1 MLRNGE
7 RLPATGN
14 RKPYAGRLTPEAG
27 RRNKVFRLFVF
38 PDAKINVN
46 LSKDRFSAIWHK
58 ALTDFHY
65 SPSKYINL

>member
-38 PDAKINVN
+38 PDAKRNVN
-46 LSKDRFSAIWHK
+46 LSKDRFSAI
-58 ALTDFHY
+58 
-65 SPSKYINL
+65 